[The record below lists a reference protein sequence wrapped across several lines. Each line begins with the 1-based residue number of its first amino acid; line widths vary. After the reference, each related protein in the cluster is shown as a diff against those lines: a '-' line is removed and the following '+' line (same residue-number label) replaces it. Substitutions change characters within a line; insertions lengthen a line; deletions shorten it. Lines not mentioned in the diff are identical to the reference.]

1 MSHKRR
7 WSLPISFHFPE
18 HFASLSSWGLVMS
31 SPGTWQERDGGRE
44 MGVLMDPWSG
54 IMESREKRWRYEG
67 NGSGTGFTHEYMGHH
82 LGTPA
87 HI

>member
-1 MSHKRR
+1 
-7 WSLPISFHFPE
+7 
-18 HFASLSSWGLVMS
+18 
-31 SPGTWQERDGGRE
+31 
-44 MGVLMDPWSG
+44 MDPWSG

-87 HI
+87 DIQAGEILQKS